1 MKAMKS
7 YVKETLARLSGDNN
21 EVVAQKNYRKATSIL
36 NGQIAALKAKQVDA
50 ESVVEDAD
58 ENLKNVKFP
67 SSLITNSSSYITN
80 LNAAKERFAD
90 AKQALEDVKTS
101 IKEAETTLAEFEAE
115 VG

>member
-21 EVVAQKNYRKATSIL
+21 AVVAQKNYRKATSIL

-50 ESVVEDAD
+50 EGVVEDAE
-58 ENLKNVKFP
+58 ENLKGAKFP
-67 SSLITNSSSYITN
+67 SSLITNSGSYMSG
-80 LNAAKERFAD
+80 LNASKERFAE